1 MSECVSWIQYTGNV
15 HLYILS
21 CFQDFQGNSQLRVEP
36 QVTPP
41 RSILKLQMLTQLRV
55 VGGRQGKRHYWK
67 GIVNL
72 VNVKYHTKTTEH
84 ADKVE
89 EDTSRPHARH
99 PHNEKLWSK
108 TNLLFFVFLFHVW
121 LMVSMF
127 LLNRRKLSDEGLI
140 NSCCLH
146 REQTNT
152 FLKFNKSNLIS
163 QISLIQ

>member
-1 MSECVSWIQYTGNV
+1 M
-15 HLYILS
+15 YILS

-72 VNVKYHTKTTEH
+72 VNVKHHTKTAEH

-89 EDTSRPHARH
+89 EDTSRPHAGH
-99 PHNEKLWSK
+99 PHDEKLGSK
-108 TNLLFFVFLFHVW
+108 TELFGFFVFLFHV
-121 LMVSMF
+121 
-127 LLNRRKLSDEGLI
+127 
-140 NSCCLH
+140 
-146 REQTNT
+146 
-152 FLKFNKSNLIS
+152 
-163 QISLIQ
+163 